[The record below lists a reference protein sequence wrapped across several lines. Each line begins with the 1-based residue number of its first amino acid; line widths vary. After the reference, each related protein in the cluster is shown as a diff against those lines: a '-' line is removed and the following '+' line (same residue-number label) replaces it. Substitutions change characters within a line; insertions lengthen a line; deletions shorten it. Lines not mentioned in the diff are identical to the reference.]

1 MLIDAHAHIYEYLR
15 PYGPFGEGRAI
26 GKGRLR
32 WPDGTEEQFFP
43 PEYGDTGFTAES
55 LLKVMDENGI
65 DKALLLQAQNYGYQN
80 DYIFETVSKYPDRFS
95 GCCIFDPYGR
105 RAMELFRYFVEEKGV
120 KVAKFEISETWG
132 LSGIHPDLSL
142 DSHIFLPVW
151 EYAEKN
157 GIIIVIDTGMR
168 NSRAWQIYPLLRVKE
183 RFPELRF
190 VLAHALFP
198 CDDGFNDT
206 RLAMLKEIADGN
218 TWFDISSVFGD
229 EEYPFCGTQQFLRR
243 LCDIAGSERM
253 MWGSD
258 TPGILRAGKDA
269 YRKKLNFLRN
279 GGLFTPEELEN
290 IHCRTA
296 AELYNL

>member
-32 WPDGTEEQFFP
+32 WPDGQEVQFFP
-43 PEYGDTGFTAES
+43 PEYGDTGFTAEAM
-55 LLKVMDENGI
+55 LKVMDENGI

-80 DYIFETVSKYPDRFS
+80 EYIFETVAKYPHRFK

-105 RAMELFRYFVEEKGV
+105 KAMELFRCFVEEKGAS
-120 KVAKFEISETWG
+120 VAKFELSETWG
-132 LSGIHPDLSL
+132 LSGIHPDLSV
-142 DSHIFLPVW
+142 DSHIFMPVW
-151 EYAEKN
+151 EYAAGKN
-157 GIIIVIDTGMR
+157 VVIVIDTGVR

-183 RFPELRF
+183 RFPELRI

-198 CDDGFNDT
+198 CNDNFNET
-206 RLAMLKEIADGN
+206 RLAMLKELADGK
-218 TWFDISSVFGD
+218 TWFDISSVCG
-229 EEYPFCGTQQFLRR
+229 EENYPFPETGKFLRK

-258 TPGILRAGKDA
+258 APGMLCAGKNA
-269 YRKKLNFLRN
+269 YREKLNFLRDS
-279 GGLFTPEELEN
+279 GLFSMEELEN
-290 IHCRTA
+290 IHFRTA
-296 AELYNL
+296 SELYGF

>member
-15 PYGPFGEGRAI
+15 PYGPFGEGRAV

-43 PEYGDTGFTAES
+43 PEYGDFGFSAEA

-80 DYIFETVSKYPDRFS
+80 DYIFETVAKYPNRFT

-105 RAMELFRYFVEEKGV
+105 RALELFRCFVEEKGI
-120 KVAKFEISETWG
+120 KIAKFEISETWG

-142 DSHIFLPVW
+142 DSHIFMPIF
-151 EYAEKN
+151 EYAEKKD
-157 GIIIVIDTGMR
+157 IIIVIDTGMR
-168 NSRAWQIYPLLRVKE
+168 NTRAWQIYPLLRVKE
-183 RFPELRF
+183 RFPNLRF

-198 CDDGFNDT
+198 CDDGFDQT

-218 TWFDISSVFGD
+218 TWFDISSVFGG
-229 EEYPFCGTQQFLRR
+229 EMYPFVNTQNFLRN
-243 LCDIAGSERM
+243 LCDIVGSSKM

-258 TPGILRAGKDA
+258 IPGALLSEPDA
-269 YRKKLNFLRN
+269 YRKKLNFLRE
-279 GGLFTPEELEN
+279 GGLFTAEELEN
-290 IHCRTA
+290 IHFRTA
-296 AELYNL
+296 AELYGM